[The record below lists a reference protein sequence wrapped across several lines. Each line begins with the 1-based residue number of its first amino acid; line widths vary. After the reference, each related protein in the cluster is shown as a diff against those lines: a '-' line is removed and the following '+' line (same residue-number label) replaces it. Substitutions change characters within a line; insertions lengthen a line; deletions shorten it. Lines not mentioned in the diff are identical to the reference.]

1 MSVSSLVT
9 KNEMPPSKIGKDWA
23 VERRTD
29 RVDSDCHLPEEV
41 IEIRNR
47 ARELADEV
55 LRPVAHEVNCAEEH
69 RDGFRHD
76 IFQAI
81 AKSGLYGVPFKKDVG
96 GMGLKYP
103 VSATMAVVEELA
115 YYSPGVAC
123 AMYDGPAILGA
134 TTIDHA
140 GGAIRQKWIPKII
153 SGEIVTGFATS
164 EPAASTD
171 LSPQSIQTTAVKV
184 SGGWKLNGTKR
195 WITNSVAADRTSIL
209 CLCDG
214 HVSVLWVDM
223 HAEGVSVSDPDIK
236 MGNKPQLTAEIYLKD
251 VFVPDEDVVGEIGK
265 GLRVMLGSLSRGRLG
280 VSAVGVGMAQRAMD
294 VACAYSSER
303 HVFGQPIA
311 SMQHWQYRLADRAVD
326 IEMTRTLYQKAALNA
341 DTGGEI
347 EPLAAMSKLRGS
359 ELAVDVVRD
368 AIQACGGYGF
378 VRELKGPQETWP
390 LESIYRDAKIGEIY
404 EGANEVQKWL
414 IARNL
419 LGRDITG

>member
-1 MSVSSLVT
+1 MM
-9 KNEMPPSKIGKDWA
+9 NIGEHWA
-23 VERRTD
+23 VERRSE
-29 RVDSDCHLPEEV
+29 RVDSDCHLPEETR
-41 IEIRNR
+41 EIRKT
-47 ARELADEV
+47 ARDFADEV
-55 LRPVAHEVNCAEEH
+55 LRPLAHEVNCAEER

-81 AKSGLYGVPFKKDVG
+81 AKTGLFGVPFKKDVG
-96 GMGLKYP
+96 GMGLEYP
-103 VSATMAVVEELA
+103 LSATMAVVEELA
-115 YYSPGVAC
+115 YYSPGIAC
-123 AMYDGPAILGA
+123 AMFDGPAILGA

-140 GGAIRQKWIPKII
+140 GGELRAKWIPKII

-171 LSPQSIQTTAVKV
+171 LSPQSIQCKAHKV
-184 SGGWKLNGTKR
+184 DGGWKLSGTKR

-214 HVSVLWVDM
+214 EVSVLWVDM
-223 HAEGVSVSDPDIK
+223 TSEGVSVSEPDIK

-251 VFVPDEDVVGEIGK
+251 VFVPDSDVVGKVGK

-280 VSAVGVGMAQRAMD
+280 VAAVGVGMAQRAMD
-294 VACAYSSER
+294 VACAYTSER

-311 SMQHWQYRLADRAVD
+311 SMQYWQYKLAERATD

-347 EPLAAMSKLRGS
+347 EPLAAMSKLKGS
-359 ELAVDVVRD
+359 ELAVDVARD

-378 VRELKGPQETWP
+378 VRELKGPEETWP

-414 IARNL
+414 IGRNL
-419 LGRDITG
+419 LGREITG